1 MQVDNKLL
9 DDLAR
14 LAAGAVG
21 ALSGIKG
28 EVEAQFR
35 QQFERILAQM
45 NLVSRDEFEA
55 VRAMAQK
62 AREQQEA
69 ASGASSGSGVAELA
83 DRITRLEALVATLTA
98 ERELAHSEPAPKRP
112 TTHRTP

>member
-1 MQVDNKLL
+1 MQVDNKIL

-35 QQFERILAQM
+35 QQFERILSQM

-55 VRAMAQK
+55 AMKQ
-62 AREQQEA
+62 
-69 ASGASSGSGVAELA
+69 L
-83 DRITRLEALVATLTA
+83 TRLEP
-98 ERELAHSEPAPKRP
+98 ELARQFLESSRSPRN
-112 TTHRTP
+112 

>member
-35 QQFERILAQM
+35 QQFERILSQM

-69 ASGASSGSGVAELA
+69 AAGGSAGSTVAELEE
-83 DRITRLEALVATLTA
+83 RITRLEALVATLTA
-98 ERELAHSEPAPKRP
+98 DRELSHSEAAPRRPAAHK
-112 TTHRTP
+112 TP

>member
-14 LAAGAVG
+14 MAAGAVG

-35 QQFERILAQM
+35 QQFERILSQM

-69 ASGASSGSGVAELA
+69 EAAGSGAAAVAELQE
-83 DRITRLEALVATLTA
+83 RITRLEALVATLTA
-98 ERELAHSEPAPKRP
+98 ERELSHSDAPPKRP
-112 TTHRTP
+112 ATHKTL

>member
-1 MQVDNKLL
+1 MQVDNKIL

-35 QQFERILAQM
+35 QQFERILSQM

-69 ASGASSGSGVAELA
+69 EAAGGGAGAELKE
-83 DRITRLEALVATLTA
+83 RITRLEALVATLTA
-98 ERELAHSEPAPKRP
+98 ERELSHSDAPPKRP
-112 TTHRTP
+112 ATHKTL

>member
-35 QQFERILAQM
+35 QQFERILSQM
-45 NLVSRDEFEA
+45 NLVQRDEFEA

-69 ASGASSGSGVAELA
+69 AAGGGSMAELS

-98 ERELAHSEPAPKRP
+98 DRELSHSDAAPKRP
-112 TTHRTP
+112 ASHKTP